1 MAIEKVD
8 NRGRHLVRPKYHFS
22 RDLHHRAYLLG
33 YPGPQTA
40 MFFEYHAQGK
50 NLNQVGE
57 SLGIT
62 GMAVRAHLVKMGFP
76 LRRRGGNHINPG
88 IRTVDSFLIKCR
100 MCRKLFT
107 ARSWVVVLGEM
118 KGHRC

>member
-1 MAIEKVD
+1 MNES
-8 NRGRHLVRPKYHFS
+8 RLSPRYHFP
-22 RDLHHRAYLLG
+22 RELHHRARLLG

-40 MFFEYHAQGK
+40 MFFEYHVQGK

-76 LRRRGGNHINPG
+76 LRRRGGNYVNPSIRRADEFIGQCRRCDIG
-88 IRTVDSFLIKCR
+88 IVGITWRDFIK
-100 MCRKLFT
+100 
-107 ARSWVVVLGEM
+107 SM